1 MRFSFQTLPKPHQ
14 KTVIK
19 KLIDFCIVFCYYFVD
34 GSWFPNGIKT
44 INSIPQLSTLSTA
57 LEKAGITLAVG
68 GPYDTIFAPTN
79 EAFDELPDGVL
90 DSLLADPAALADVLK
105 YHIINSDPKASGS
118 NWWTADVL
126 EERVY
131 NTALTGKKLTITKSE
146 DGVSYNTHYVK
157 SSEKIMI
164 NNATVLDE
172 LDSSASSV
180 IIIDKVLLPP
190 DDEPPTISIINN
202 GDGTATVSFEGTL
215 QTSDFAN
222 GPWTDITGESP
233 ITWELN
239 EKAGFARSKK

>member
-1 MRFSFQTLPKPHQ
+1 M
-14 KTVIK
+14 
-19 KLIDFCIVFCYYFVD
+19 
-34 GSWFPNGIKT
+34 
-44 INSIPQLSTLSTA
+44 
-57 LEKAGITLAVG
+57 
-68 GPYDTIFAPTN
+68 
-79 EAFDELPDGVL
+79 
-90 DSLLADPAALADVLK
+90 LADPAALADILK
-105 YHIINSDPKASGS
+105 YHVINSDPKASGS

-126 EERVY
+126 EERDY
-131 NTALTGKKLTITKSE
+131 NTALTGKKLSITIIE
-146 DGVSYNTHYVK
+146 DGVSYNTHYAK

-190 DDEPPTISIINN
+190 DDEPPTISIVNN

-239 EKAGFARSKK
+239 LSLIHI